1 MATMLQAFGATV
13 GVFVEEYEEEGRDVD
28 AEEVVGE
35 VQTSVSFIATHKL
48 EAELSAMQFLSKTR
62 KSSFLKCF
70 FSLICCYLFLLFFCF

>member
-35 VQTSVSFIATHKL
+35 VQTSVFLSLPHKL
-48 EAELSAMQFLSKTR
+48 EAESSAMQFL
-62 KSSFLKCF
+62 
-70 FSLICCYLFLLFFCF
+70 